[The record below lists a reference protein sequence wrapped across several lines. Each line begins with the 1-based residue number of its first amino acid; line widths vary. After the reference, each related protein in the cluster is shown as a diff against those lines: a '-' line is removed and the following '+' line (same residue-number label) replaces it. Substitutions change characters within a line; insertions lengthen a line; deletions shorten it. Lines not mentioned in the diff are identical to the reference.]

1 MSQSPSAKTT
11 AECMLIL
18 FCVRGDLIYTK
29 IIMWAKQK
37 GFTIVELLIVI
48 VVIGILAAIT
58 IVAFN
63 GVQQR
68 GRDAQRKSD
77 VAAITKALELYYID
91 KGEYPAGNGSTTINN
106 AWSTTADASWA
117 TLQTKLQPYY
127 AKLPT
132 DPVSTSATNV
142 QSSGYN
148 YAYFSNIGAGT
159 TYCGANT
166 LQMYIL
172 VYRLE
177 GSGQTNTL
185 SGDCSTMPL
194 LYSASNYRVVR

>member
-1 MSQSPSAKTT
+1 MNI
-11 AECMLIL
+11 E
-18 FCVRGDLIYTK
+18 TK
-29 IIMWAKQK
+29 SRQQLR

-48 VVIGILAAIT
+48 VIIGILAAIA

-63 GVQQR
+63 GTQQR

-91 KGEYPAGNGSTTINN
+91 KGEYPAGSGSTTINN

-127 AKLPT
+127 AKLPA
-132 DPVSTSATNV
+132 DPVSTPGVSVHA
-142 QSSGYN
+142 SGYN
-148 YAYFSNIGAGT
+148 YAYFSNSGTGT
-159 TYCGANT
+159 TYCGSNR

-177 GSGQTNTL
+177 GSAQTNTL
-185 SGDCSTMPL
+185 TGECTASPLFYSG
-194 LYSASNYRVVR
+194 ASNYRVSR